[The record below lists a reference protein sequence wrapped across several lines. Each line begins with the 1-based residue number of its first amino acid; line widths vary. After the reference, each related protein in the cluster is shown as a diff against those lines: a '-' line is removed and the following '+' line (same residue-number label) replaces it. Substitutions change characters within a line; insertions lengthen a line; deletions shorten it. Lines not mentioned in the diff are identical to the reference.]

1 MFVKNHSKFISILLA
16 FIMVFTILAP
26 HAAGA
31 SDLEQGSTL
40 ESHELEDG
48 VTAPIYSYEDA
59 IKETIYIASEMDS
72 DRDGEMDLIAA
83 DIMRPQET
91 EEGVE
96 VPVIMDASPYY
107 ESMGRGN
114 ESEIK
119 DPDGDGI
126 NDFFPLYYDN
136 YFVPRGYA
144 VVLPDMTGTYNSDGC
159 PTTGGWEETEGVKVV
174 IDWLNGE
181 GMAWD
186 ADGNEI
192 QADWSTGKVGMVGK
206 SYDGTLA
213 NAAAAEGVEGLE
225 TIVPIGAIS
234 SWYDY
239 YRYGGIPFYYNGPS
253 GLAQRVTA
261 SGNVEQC
268 APVREDMRIAADDA
282 TGNYNEFWEERD
294 YVKDADQVEASVFVI
309 HGINDYNVKA
319 NHFSNWWNELAENDV
334 PRKLWIS
341 QTGHVEPFDFR
352 RAEWV
357 DTLHRWFDYW
367 LLDIDNGIMDE
378 PMVDIE
384 RGKDEWETYSAW
396 PDENTEDVNVRLAPS
411 DELPGTLATSP
422 VLDSFTQSFSDDP
435 RQTDAEMVED
445 EFTDKDNRLIFL
457 SPELEEDVRLSGVP
471 ELDIHAAI
479 DEEDTNLTAMIVDY
493 GSDER
498 INHRSREEGIRT
510 LDTVSCWGE
519 GDDVDDGCYRDTEI
533 VTHEADY
540 EIVTHGWLDAQNR
553 ESLEYQVPLVPGEK
567 YSFTWETLPEDYVF
581 KEGHR
586 IGIVIAG
593 SANRWTVPDQNRATF
608 DVSLGDS
615 NISLP
620 IVGGKKALD
629 AALGYQG
636 GSLPENAAD
645 MLDIVHY
652 YEEGE
657 AFSNP
662 GVFRSLNAH
671 LTAVDR
677 FESRGDTE
685 KAVRHLTNFAHLLEV
700 HKENMSGEAYQ
711 VLTAD
716 KDYLLAEWQ

>member
-1 MFVKNHSKFISILLA
+1 MLLA
-16 FIMVFTILAP
+16 FIMIFTITAP
-26 HAAGA
+26 YAADAEAFEQSPA
-31 SDLEQGSTL
+31 SEGHQ
-40 ESHELEDG
+40 LEDG
-48 VTAPIYSYEDA
+48 VTEPIYSYEDA

-83 DIMRPQET
+83 DIIRPQET
-91 EEGVE
+91 EDDLK

-107 ESMGRGN
+107 ERIGRGN

-119 DPDGDGI
+119 DPDGDGV
-126 NDFFPLYYDN
+126 NEKFPLYYDN

-144 VVLPDMTGTYNSDGC
+144 VVLPEMVGTNNSDGC
-159 PTTGGWEETEGVKVV
+159 PTTGGFEEIESVEVV
-174 IDWLNGE
+174 IDWLNGK
-181 GMAWD
+181 GTAWD

-192 QADWSTGKVGMVGK
+192 HADWSTGKVGMIGK

-213 NAAAAEGVEGLE
+213 NGAAARGIEGLE

-239 YRYGGIPFYYNGPS
+239 YRYGGIPYYYNGPS
-253 GLAQRVTA
+253 GLSRTVT
-261 SGNVEQC
+261 SSDNVEQC
-268 APVREDMRIAADDA
+268 APIRDEMQIDADDA
-282 TGNYNEFWEERD
+282 TGNYNAFWQERD
-294 YVKDADQVEASVFVI
+294 FVKDADQVEASVFVI

-319 NHFSNWWNELAENDV
+319 NHFSNWWEVLAENDV
-334 PRKLWIS
+334 PRKLWMT
-341 QTGHVEPFDFR
+341 QTGHVDPFDFK

-357 DTLHRWFDYW
+357 ETLHRWFDYW

-384 RGKDEWETYSAW
+384 HGKDDWETYSSW
-396 PDENTEDVNVRLAPS
+396 PDENTEDVKVRLAQS
-411 DELPGTLATSP
+411 EDLPGTLATSP
-422 VLDSFTQSFSDDP
+422 VLDEFTQSFTDDP

-457 SPELEEDVRLSGVP
+457 SPELEGDVRLSGVP

-493 GSDER
+493 GTDER
-498 INHRSREEGIRT
+498 INHRSREEGIQT
-510 LDTVSCWGE
+510 LDTESCWGE
-519 GDDVDDGCYRDTEI
+519 SSEVDDGCYRDTEI

-553 ESLEYQVPLVPGEK
+553 ESLEYEVPLVPGEK
-567 YSFTWETLPEDYVF
+567 YGFEWETLPEDYIF

-593 SANRWTVPDQNRATF
+593 SANRWTVADQNRATF
-608 DVSLGDS
+608 DVSLGES

-620 IVGGKKALD
+620 IVGGKEALD
-629 AALGYQG
+629 DALGYQG
-636 GSLPENAAD
+636 GTLPENAAA
-645 MLDIVHY
+645 MRDIVQY
-652 YEEGE
+652 YENEGE
-657 AFSNP
+657 FAESGIARALDMHLIAVEQFEN
-662 GVFRSLNAH
+662 LNQPDK
-671 LTAVDR
+671 VI
-677 FESRGDTE
+677 
-685 KAVRHLTNFAHLLEV
+685 RHLNSFELLLDF
-700 HKENMSGEAYQ
+700 HRDSMSQEAYQ

-716 KDYLLAEWQ
+716 TDYLLEEWQ

>member
-1 MFVKNHSKFISILLA
+1 MLEKKQSSFISKILA
-16 FIMVFTILAP
+16 FIMIFTITAPYAANAESFESTISSQGHQLA
-26 HAAGA
+26 
-31 SDLEQGSTL
+31 
-40 ESHELEDG
+40 DG
-48 VTAPIYSYEDA
+48 VTEPIYSYEDA

-91 EEGVE
+91 EDGLQ

-126 NDFFPLYYDN
+126 NEFFPLYYDN

-144 VVLPDMTGTYNSDGC
+144 VVLPDMTGTNNSDGC

-174 IDWLNGE
+174 IDWLNGK
-181 GMAWD
+181 GTAWD
-186 ADGNEI
+186 SDGNEI

-206 SYDGTLA
+206 SYDGTLP
-213 NAAAAEGVEGLE
+213 NAAAAQGIEGLE

-234 SWYDY
+234 NWYHY

-268 APVREDMRIAADDA
+268 APVREEMRIGADDA

-319 NHFSNWWNELAENDV
+319 NHFSDLWLELAENDV

-357 DTLHRWFDYW
+357 ETLHRWFDYW

-384 RGKDEWETYSAW
+384 HGKDDWETYSSW
-396 PDENTEDVNVRLAPS
+396 PDEDKEDVKVRLAPS
-411 DELPGTLATSP
+411 EDLPGTFATSP
-422 VLDSFTQSFSDDP
+422 VLGDAAQSFTDDP
-435 RQTDAEMVED
+435 RQTDAQMVED

-457 SPELEEDVRLSGVP
+457 SPELEGDVRLSGVP
-471 ELDIHAAI
+471 ELDISAAI
-479 DEEDTNLTAMIVDY
+479 DAESTHFTAMIVDY
-493 GSDER
+493 GTDER
-498 INHRSREEGIRT
+498 IDHRSREEGIRT

-519 GDDVDDGCYRDTEI
+519 ADDVDDGCYRDTEI

-553 ESLEYQVPLVPGEK
+553 ESLEYEVPLVPGEK
-567 YSFTWETLPEDYVF
+567 YSFEWETLPEDYIF

-593 SANRWTVPDQNRATF
+593 SANRWTVPDQNRAEFNVT
-608 DVSLGDS
+608 LGES
-615 NISLP
+615 SISLP
-620 IVGGKKALD
+620 IVGGKEALD
-629 AALGYQG
+629 DALGYQG
-636 GSLPENAAD
+636 GTLPENAGA

-652 YEEGE
+652 YEDEGE
-657 AFSNP
+657 FSNH
-662 GVFRSLNAH
+662 GAFRALNAH
-671 LTAVDR
+671 LTAVER
-677 FESRGDTE
+677 FESQGDLE

-700 HKENMSGEAYQ
+700 HQDNMSQEAYQ
-711 VLTAD
+711 VLSAD
-716 KDYLLAEWQ
+716 KDYLLEQWQ

>member
-1 MFVKNHSKFISILLA
+1 MLKDTRSRFTSILLA
-16 FIMVFTILAP
+16 FIMIFTLTAP
-26 HAAGA
+26 YAADAEVLGQ
-31 SDLEQGSTL
+31 SNSPQGY
-40 ESHELEDG
+40 ELEDG
-48 VTAPIYSYEDA
+48 MTAPIYSYEDA

-83 DIMRPQET
+83 DIMRPKET
-91 EEGVE
+91 EDGLQ

-107 ESMGRGN
+107 EAMGRGN

-126 NDFFPLYYDN
+126 NEFFPLYYDN

-144 VVLPDMTGTYNSDGC
+144 VVLPDMTGTNNSDGC

-174 IDWLNGE
+174 IDWLNGK
-181 GMAWD
+181 GTAWD
-186 ADGNEI
+186 SDGNEI
-192 QADWSTGKVGMVGK
+192 EADWSTGKVGMVGK
-206 SYDGTLA
+206 SYDGTLP
-213 NAAAAEGVEGLE
+213 NAAAAQGIEGLE

-234 SWYDY
+234 NWYHY

-253 GLAQRVTA
+253 GLSQRVTA
-261 SGNVEQC
+261 SDNVEQC
-268 APVREDMRIAADDA
+268 APVREDMRVAADDA
-282 TGNYNEFWEERD
+282 TGNYNDFWAERD
-294 YVKDADQVEASVFVI
+294 FVKDADQVEASVFVI

-319 NHFSNWWNELAENDV
+319 NHFSDWWLELAENDV

-357 DTLHRWFDYW
+357 ETLNRWFDYW

-378 PMVDIE
+378 PTVDIE
-384 RGKDEWETYSAW
+384 HGKDDWETYSAW
-396 PDENTEDVNVRLAPS
+396 PDEDMEEVKVRLAPS

-422 VLDSFTQSFSDDP
+422 VLGEFTQSFTDDP
-435 RQTDAEMVED
+435 RQRDEQMVED

-471 ELDIHAAI
+471 ELDISAAI
-479 DEEDTNLTAMIVDY
+479 DAESTHLTAMIVDY
-493 GSDER
+493 GTDER
-498 INHRSREEGIRT
+498 IDHRSRGEGIRT

-519 GDDVDDGCYRDTEI
+519 SSEVDDGCYRDTEI
-533 VTHEADY
+533 ITHEADY
-540 EIVTHGWLDAQNR
+540 EIVTHGWLDAKNR
-553 ESLEYQVPLVPGEK
+553 ESLEYEVPLVPGEK
-567 YSFTWETLPEDYVF
+567 YSFEWETLPEDYIF

-608 DVSLGDS
+608 DVFLGES

-620 IVGGKKALD
+620 IVGGKEALD
-629 AALGYQG
+629 DALGYQG
-636 GSLPENAAD
+636 GSLPENAAE
-645 MLDIVHY
+645 MKEIVHHY
-652 YEEGE
+652 QEEG
-657 AFSNP
+657 AFSNQ
-662 GVFRSLNAH
+662 GAYRSINAH
-671 LTAVDR
+671 LTAVER
-677 FESRGDTE
+677 FESRGDME
-685 KAVRHLTNFAHLLEV
+685 KAVRHMTNLEHLLEA
-700 HKENMSGEAYQ
+700 HKDRMSQEAYQ

-716 KDYLLAEWQ
+716 MEYLLETWQ